1 MKGRSYVYGTVRE
14 RPRGVIYAVRVQNE
28 IVDLNEID
36 HIAARMREKVEAR
49 GEIAADVVV
58 VQGDRKESLRLFGTP
73 YAVGRVRTA
82 MFNAAITWMPIA
94 LD

>member
-1 MKGRSYVYGTVRE
+1 MKQRRYVYGTVRE
-14 RPRGVIYAVRVQNE
+14 RPRGAIFAIRVQNE
-28 IVDLNEID
+28 MVDLNEID

-49 GEIAADVVV
+49 GEIAAEIVV
-58 VQGDRKESLRLFGTP
+58 VQGDRKETLRLFGAP

-82 MFNAAITWMPIA
+82 MFNAAITWMPIE